1 MATKVKDLDKIKDR
15 KFCMVL
21 YPDAENYS
29 AKKVIKYLMETYDTC
44 YVLHDKDKWS
54 EDGDGHKK
62 GEKKKK
68 HFHIVFRWT
77 GASARYRGGIAQELS
92 QKCKCDFPKTAIE
105 PCGKLDGSLVY
116 LIHYGEREKYQYPID
131 AVTGSG
137 VLLRRFAELV
147 TKSEDGKPIDEQIID
162 ILDVIESY
170 EGHISTA
177 ELMRIAVSR
186 RLLDGYRK
194 YSYAIHRVLDEHN
207 RKFAKTT

>member
-1 MATKVKDLDKIKDR
+1 MAAKVKDFDKIKDR

-21 YPDAENYS
+21 YPDAENYN
-29 AKKVIKYLMETYDTC
+29 AKKVIKYLMQTYETC

-68 HFHIVFRWT
+68 HFHVVFRWV
-77 GASARYRGGIAQELS
+77 GASARYRGGIALELS
-92 QKCKCDFPKTAIE
+92 QKLKCEFPRTAIE
-105 PCGKLDGSLVY
+105 PCGKLDGSLMY
-116 LIHYGEREKYQYPID
+116 LIHFGEREKYQYPIE
-131 AVTGSG
+131 AVTGNG
-137 VLLRRFAELV
+137 ALLRRFSELV
-147 TKSEDGKPIDEQIID
+147 TKSEDGKPIDEQIME
-162 ILDVIESY
+162 ILDCIEGI
-170 EGHISTA
+170 EGHISTS
-177 ELMRIAVSR
+177 ELMRIAVAR